1 MSTPVISV
9 FVLMPFDPELD
20 SVFTDFIKSTFE
32 DLDGVKFQVTRADD
46 IRNQQSVLKDIILH
60 IAQSDL
66 VIADL
71 TGNNPNVFYELGLA
85 HALQRPVILLTQDI
99 DEVPF
104 DLRSYRILAYDTH
117 FARIQSSIAT
127 LRDYARK
134 FANRE
139 IQFGNPV
146 QDFLPSGLTAASSIE
161 PVPWSDSPQD
171 ERGFLDHVLDI
182 VDGYTKLGQM
192 ANETTEAMI
201 SDVSEP
207 TREATAQ
214 LERLA
219 TDGRPADPRA
229 ARAIARRLAGRIS
242 EFNAKLSGANKQYLE
257 ILQVTEHSLEFVAQF
272 AIQHSQSDDEEVEE
286 QFSSLRQLQSTLVST
301 LGSVSTLA
309 ESSKSI
315 PSFER
320 RLNAALSQL
329 ASEVNAFGS
338 NIDRSLSSVTRALN
352 IWDTRPRQNS

>member
-1 MSTPVISV
+1 M
-9 FVLMPFDPELD
+9 
-20 SVFTDFIKSTFE
+20 KE
-32 DLDGVKFQVTRADD
+32 D
-46 IRNQQSVLKDIILH
+46 
-60 IAQSDL
+60 
-66 VIADL
+66 
-71 TGNNPNVFYELGLA
+71 
-85 HALQRPVILLTQDI
+85 
-99 DEVPF
+99 
-104 DLRSYRILAYDTH
+104 
-117 FARIQSSIAT
+117 
-127 LRDYARK
+127 
-134 FANRE
+134 
-139 IQFGNPV
+139 
-146 QDFLPSGLTAASSIE
+146 
-161 PVPWSDSPQD
+161 
-171 ERGFLDHVLDI
+171 FLDHVLDI

-338 NIDRSLSSVTRALN
+338 NIERSLSSVTRALN